1 MRCAARFIRSWRSF
15 FRLPTVCWTIFY
27 ILALPLMGQA
37 LAPEEILVVANKKV
51 GEGVELARYYARL
64 RGIPKHNVILL
75 SVPVGETCS
84 RDVYDRQIAGP
95 MRRVLATI
103 QPSWRIRCLVV
114 IYGLPLRVKPPP
126 ESADAEAEALRS
138 RKQALEEKIERGSGN
153 EFDLSPSAAA
163 EELEDVR
170 ERLNQRKISS
180 DLWAS
185 VDSELSVVK
194 AADAPIG
201 GWIENPFYIGFS
213 KRQTSISKTEVLM
226 VSRLDGPDPASV
238 RRIIDDSIA
247 AEQKGLT
254 GVAYFDARWPM
265 EDAASRSAY
274 RRYDRAIQRAAR
286 RVKESG
292 RLPVV
297 VDAAGALFQPGQCP
311 RAALYCGWY
320 SLAKYVDAFGWQ
332 KGAVGFHVAS
342 SECATL
348 KKEDSQVWCKRM
360 IEEGICAT
368 VGPVGEPYLQSFPE
382 PEVFFGLLTEGVL
395 SLAECYTVSLPYL
408 SWKMVLIGDPLYR
421 PFSNSKQ

>member
-1 MRCAARFIRSWRSF
+1 LC
-15 FRLPTVCWTIFY
+15 
-27 ILALPLMGQA
+27 ILALPGTGLA
-37 LAPEEILVVANKKV
+37 LEPEEILVVANEKS

-64 RGIPKHNVILL
+64 RGIPGRNVILL

-84 RDVYDRQIAGP
+84 RADYEQKIADP

-103 QPSWRIRCLVV
+103 QPSWRIRCLVL

-126 ESADAEAEALRS
+126 QDADAEVEALRS
-138 RKQALEEKIERGSGN
+138 QKLALEERIEKGGGN
-153 EFDLSPSAAA
+153 ESDLSASAVA

-170 ERLNQRKISS
+170 NRLNQRKISS
-180 DLWAS
+180 DSRAS

-194 AADAPIG
+194 VADAPIG

-247 AEQKGLT
+247 AEKKGLT

-265 EDAASRSAY
+265 DETATSSAY

-286 RVKESG
+286 RVKQSG

-297 VDAAGALFQPGQCP
+297 VDTAGALFQPGQCP

-332 KGAVGFHVAS
+332 QGAVGFHVAS
-342 SECATL
+342 SECTTL
-348 KKEDSQVWCKRM
+348 KKENSQVWCKRM

-382 PEVFFGLLTEGVL
+382 PEVFFGLMAEGVL

-421 PFSNSKQ
+421 PFRSPQR

>member
-1 MRCAARFIRSWRSF
+1 MLETARFNWFRRSF
-15 FRLPTVCWTIFY
+15 CRLIAVFWAVLG
-27 ILALPLMGQA
+27 ILALPRVGHA
-37 LAPEEILVVANKKV
+37 LTPEEIIVVANDKAN
-51 GEGVELARYYARL
+51 EGVELARYYARL
-64 RGIPKHNVILL
+64 RGIPKSNVILL

-84 RDVYDRQIAGP
+84 RAVYERQIAGP
-95 MRRVLATI
+95 MRRVLAAI
-103 QPSWRIRCLVV
+103 QPSWRIRCIVP

-126 ESADAEAEALRS
+126 KKADAEVEALRS
-138 RKQALEEKIERGSGN
+138 QKQALEKLIEGGRESDS
-153 EFDLSPSAAA
+153 DLSPSAVAK
-163 EELEDVR
+163 ELDDVR
-170 ERLNQRKISS
+170 KRLNQLKISRDS
-180 DLWAS
+180 WAS

-194 AADAPIG
+194 AVDAPIG
-201 GWIENPFYIGFS
+201 GWVENPFYIGFRQ
-213 KRQTSISKTEVLM
+213 RQTFIPKTEVLM
-226 VSRLDGPDPASV
+226 VSRLDGPDAASV

-247 AEQKGLT
+247 AEKKGLS

-265 EDAASRSAY
+265 AGTATSSAY

-297 VDAAGALFQPGQCP
+297 VDTAGTLFQPGQCP

-320 SLAKYVDAFGWQ
+320 SLAKYVDAFDWQ

-342 SECATL
+342 GECTTL
-348 KKEDSQVWCKRM
+348 KKENSQVWCKRM

-368 VGPVGEPYLQSFPE
+368 VGPVGEPYLQSFPK
-382 PEVFFGLLTEGVL
+382 PEVFFGLLAEGVL

-421 PFSNSKQ
+421 PFRSSQR